1 MISVKLKAGY
11 LVTEVMPGPDA
22 SGAVHA
28 FQCARF
34 MT

>member
-1 MISVKLKAGY
+1 MISGKLEAGY
-11 LVTEVMPGPDA
+11 LVTEVMLEPDA

-28 FQCARF
+28 SLFARY